1 MQLTCC
7 KHSLRIEPIRPA
19 SRHAFCYSFSME
31 TLPSVCPLDCPD
43 RCALDVT
50 VEGGRLV
57 KIDGSD
63 RSEYTDGYICAK
75 VRRFDRRVYS
85 PERVLHPMKRVGPK
99 GSKQFE
105 RLSWDDALRLI
116 ADRFSALARAQG
128 SEAILPFHY
137 DGSNGLLTSGAMDQ
151 RLWNRL
157 GASHLARTFCAANTG
172 AAWSAVFGDLPGSD
186 PIEIR
191 RSDAIVLWGVNPSA
205 SGIHLVA
212 LV

>member
-75 VRRFDRRVYS
+75 VRRDRKS
-85 PERVLHPMKRVGPK
+85 T
-99 GSKQFE
+99 
-105 RLSWDDALRLI
+105 RLNS
-116 ADRFSALARAQG
+116 
-128 SEAILPFHY
+128 
-137 DGSNGLLTSGAMDQ
+137 
-151 RLWNRL
+151 
-157 GASHLARTFCAANTG
+157 SHRCI
-172 AAWSAVFGDLPGSD
+172 SYAVFCLKKKKKQNR
-186 PIEIR
+186 I
-191 RSDAIVLWGVNPSA
+191 
-205 SGIHLVA
+205 
-212 LV
+212 